1 MVLTKLRGKYPV
13 ECELFVLFERF
24 FSLENYHGRALAKNW
39 GALVLPYV
47 FESPRSKRD
56 LCESRFHYAVI
67 RLMILS
73 NLTQLQIVLCF
84 CVWEL

>member
-47 FESPRSKRD
+47 FESPRGKRG

-84 CVWEL
+84 CV